1 MNDDRKFQWNSFIF
15 CVPIIL
21 LTQALPSHPVV
32 LMSVTFSATKSLLI
46 FGYWDSSLFTV
57 AVARMKMNL
66 CIYNS

>member
-1 MNDDRKFQWNSFIF
+1 MNDDRKFQWNSFFF

-32 LMSVTFSATKSLLI
+32 LMSVKFSATKSLLI